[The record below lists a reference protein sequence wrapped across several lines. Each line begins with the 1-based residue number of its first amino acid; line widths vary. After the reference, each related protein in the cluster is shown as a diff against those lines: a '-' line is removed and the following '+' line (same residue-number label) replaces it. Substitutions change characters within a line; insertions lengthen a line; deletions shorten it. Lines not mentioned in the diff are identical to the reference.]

1 MQPEIYIEEDII
13 TLRAMYSDVIDGHPK
28 HSKIS
33 DFLEEMAEKLWFH
46 YFGGNQK
53 SCIQLGLHLPDFIEV
68 SPLKIMAAGLNKKQT
83 DLAILLE
90 HGFGSWGE
98 VKYAEKF
105 NAEFEQAIDTMLRG
119 EIDKLKQLIQKEPK
133 ILKLTSPFG
142 HKSSLIHYL
151 AANGIETWRQIVP
164 KNAPDLL
171 KLLLDLGAN
180 PDAENFIFGG
190 TDMMTLIETS
200 EHAMMAGVGDE
211 MILVLQQ

>member
-1 MQPEIYIEEDII
+1 MQSEIFIDEEINI
-13 TLRAMYSDVIDGHPK
+13 LREMYSEIIDVHPR
-28 HSKIS
+28 HSKVI

-53 SCIQLGLHLPDFIEV
+53 ASIQLGLHLPDFIEA

-105 NAEFEQAIDTMLRG
+105 NVEFEQAIDFMLHG
-119 EIDKLKQLIQKEPK
+119 DLENLKKLIHKEPK
-133 ILKLTSPFG
+133 ILNMTSPFG
-142 HKSSLIHYL
+142 HKASLIHYL

-164 KNAPDLL
+164 KNAPDMLR
-171 KLLLDLGAN
+171 LLLDSGAD
-180 PDAENFIFGG
+180 PDTENSIFGG